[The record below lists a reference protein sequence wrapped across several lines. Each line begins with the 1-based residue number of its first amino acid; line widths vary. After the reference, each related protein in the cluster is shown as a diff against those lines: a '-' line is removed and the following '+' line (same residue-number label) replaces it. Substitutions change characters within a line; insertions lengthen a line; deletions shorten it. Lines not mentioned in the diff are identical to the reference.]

1 MASDESSEWEKQLG
15 ELETR
20 VEAAAVSAASE
31 GKAMKSTL
39 DKLANDVADISK
51 RLEGLS
57 SINKKIESLEKG
69 LSRTVHLVKTI
80 MNALGEVRASPVVS
94 VATQTHTPQHFQTG
108 MYLHS

>member
-1 MASDESSEWEKQLG
+1 MGS
-15 ELETR
+15 
-20 VEAAAVSAASE
+20 
-31 GKAMKSTL
+31 
-39 DKLANDVADISK
+39 DVADISK

-57 SINKKIESLEKG
+57 SINKQIESLEKG